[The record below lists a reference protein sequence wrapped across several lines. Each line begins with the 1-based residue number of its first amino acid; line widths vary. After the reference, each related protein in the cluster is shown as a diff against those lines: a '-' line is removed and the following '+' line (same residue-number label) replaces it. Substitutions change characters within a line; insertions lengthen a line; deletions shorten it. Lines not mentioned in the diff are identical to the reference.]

1 MTTTLRPH
9 DLIWL
14 TTRDALEDIHES
26 WVDTAWHTG
35 LPVVVRRD
43 VDGNGR
49 IPVGVRG
56 LKRDQ
61 RAAGWVNPHQIARI
75 VSPEQLSAEESL
87 LRSPFITLPP
97 VQVAVQLSRPSW
109 PWTWGITGSTGYAL
123 ATGIAVI
130 HADSDLDLLIRAP
143 QPLSRTVLLSWQSQL
158 EGALCRADTQVET
171 PLGGFALNEWLRDG
185 KTLLKTDRGPRL
197 TANPWAWEEQ

>member
-14 TTRDALEDIHES
+14 TTRDALEDIQEP
-26 WVDTAWHTG
+26 WVDAAWHTG

-43 VDGNGR
+43 VEGSGR

-56 LKRDQ
+56 LKREQ
-61 RAAGWVNPHQIARI
+61 RAAGWVNPHQIARV

-87 LRSPFITLPP
+87 LRSPFITQPP
-97 VQVAVQLSRPSW
+97 VQVAVQLSRISW

-130 HADSDLDLLIRAP
+130 HAASDLDLLIRAP
-143 QPLSRTVLLSWQSQL
+143 QPLSRTDLLSWQSQL

-197 TANPWAWEEQ
+197 TTNPWAWEEQ